1 MPNRRRSLAALAI
14 LAAVTTLAGLLD
26 LLPDGVRADP
36 WPAPAPGDSRVPL
49 AVLGD
54 SDSQG
59 FQDSLWYPPGTEQ
72 RGGAFHAITLQW
84 TEVLARLRPE
94 HIDLGEVGVFGGRR
108 RVVQVMELLGFERRA
123 PRKGDHRNN
132 FAFGG
137 AHCHDLFEGTFR
149 QVPRLLALMRQDAE
163 RWGRGVV
170 IVRIGVVDLGGA
182 TVLDEMA
189 RAPGSPALTERIER
203 CLGHVGRAVHA
214 IRAEH
219 PTTLIVLF
227 GILDNSD
234 YPPNLHRW
242 RDPSALA
249 SIRASLDRYD
259 EGLRQLAAADP
270 RVVFFDDRQWFR
282 ERWGGRGP
290 DGAPAYR
297 AVTLDERI
305 VVTHAQGDAPTSSVL
320 ADGHAGLV
328 WNTLLAR
335 SLSELLAEHVAI
347 PPLTDGE
354 VLGLLRELHPPWR

>member
-1 MPNRRRSLAALAI
+1 MNRRRSLVALAI
-14 LAAVTTLAGLLD
+14 LAAVTMLAGFLD

-36 WPAPAPGDSRVPL
+36 WPAPIPGDTRVPF

-72 RGGAFHAITLQW
+72 RGGAYHAITLQW
-84 TEVLARLRPE
+84 TEVLARLRPQ
-94 HIDLGEVGVFGGRR
+94 HFDLGEVGVFGGRR

-149 QVPRLLALMRQDAE
+149 QVPRLLALMRQDPE
-163 RWGRGVV
+163 RWRRGVV
-170 IVRIGVVDLGGA
+170 TVRIGIVDLGGV
-182 TVLDEMA
+182 TVLDDMA
-189 RAPGSPALTERIER
+189 RTPEAPALNERIER
-203 CLGHVGRAVHA
+203 CVGYVAQAVRA

-219 PTTLIVLF
+219 PETLIVLF
-227 GILDNSD
+227 GILDNAD
-234 YPPNLHRW
+234 HPPQLHNW
-242 RDPSALA
+242 RDPKQLA
-249 SIRASLDRYD
+249 NIRATLDRYD
-259 EGLRQLAAADP
+259 DGLRRLVAEEK
-270 RVVFFDDRQWFR
+270 RVLFFDDRQWFR
-282 ERWGGRGP
+282 KRWGGRGQG
-290 DGAPAYR
+290 GAPAYR

-305 VVTHAQGDAPTSSVL
+305 VVEHGQSDEPTSSVL

-328 WNTLLAR
+328 WNTLLAQ
-335 SLSELLAEHVAI
+335 SLSELLAEHIAL

-354 VLGLLRELHPPWR
+354 VLDLLRELYPPWR